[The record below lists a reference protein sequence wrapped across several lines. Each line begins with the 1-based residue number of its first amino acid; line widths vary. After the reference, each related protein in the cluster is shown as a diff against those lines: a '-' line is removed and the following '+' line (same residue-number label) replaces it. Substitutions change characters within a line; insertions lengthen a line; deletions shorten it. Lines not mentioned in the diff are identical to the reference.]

1 MAAVSIKTVV
11 EQVNQARKSRAFIWA
26 TFSVACFAA
35 LAGMAVSLTH
45 VAHGLNPYTG
55 GEVGADAPITFM
67 AWCLAAIIDFSIIAG
82 KLGSIAFP
90 IVPRETEQ
98 RKEHMWDVWWVFWM
112 GFLVSTG
119 LNTWSFYQTALE
131 KGQSPVLGALLGV
144 GLMVLILKTA
154 SLAADAIKEL
164 LDVGNDIGEGESK
177 LEELKI
183 KAEEKAAKAKARRE
197 AAATKT
203 VSKTKPSAKS
213 KDKEEIA
220 TAADESEQSKPVTAK
235 VRSRRTSPERQ
246 RQAA

>member
-1 MAAVSIKTVV
+1 MASVTIKSMV

-35 LAGMAVSLTH
+35 LSGMAVSLTH

-98 RKEHMWDVWWVFWM
+98 RKESMKDVWWVFWM
-112 GFLVSTG
+112 GFFVSTG
-119 LNTWSFYQTALE
+119 LNTWSFYHTALE
-131 KGQSPVLGALLGV
+131 KGQSPLIGAALGI

-164 LDVGNDIGEGESK
+164 LDVGNDISESESK
-177 LEELKI
+177 LSELKT
-183 KAEEKAAKAKARRE
+183 KAEEKAVAAKKRKEAAEAKSKSKAKPQVEPNDDDQAE
-197 AAATKT
+197 AAADAT
-203 VSKTKPSAKS
+203 
-213 KDKEEIA
+213 EEP
-220 TAADESEQSKPVTAK
+220 KPVTAK
-235 VRSRRTSPERQ
+235 VRSRRASPKRQ